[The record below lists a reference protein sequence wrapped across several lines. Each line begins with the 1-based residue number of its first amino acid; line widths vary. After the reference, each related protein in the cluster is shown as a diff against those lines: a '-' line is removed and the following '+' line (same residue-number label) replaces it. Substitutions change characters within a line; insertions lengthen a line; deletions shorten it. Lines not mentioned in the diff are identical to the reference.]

1 MRRSQLSSRFA
12 SSFVCLAAFA
22 ANAGAQQLAPHQI
35 DAQIDYARGLAT
47 SWQFIDLAQG
57 VLDGLEVAGGLSP
70 SQAEGLAL
78 ARSEVFASG
87 ARTVATDAQREP
99 LFDQALDGYRAFL
112 DSYPASSL
120 LGKARRDYIVLA
132 NDYATHMSNMLAEAV
147 GDERER
153 ISGVVEKRLTA
164 VLSDSAS
171 AIGDLEEVA
180 ERTESQERQYWSLRL
195 DRGRLLLRLG
205 RAIEDGEAYL
215 SLGEE
220 ELGAIVFDAT
230 EDAYQ
235 LQGFMILGEVQL
247 ALGRPTDAADT
258 FAYVLQSSIPMDRAE
273 WTTQKEFLEPTQ
285 IQFRWFYVESAM
297 VPLLDAYL
305 ATGQTERAANAGL
318 HLFNCTNGERL
329 QFSPTGQLAAV
340 AAARTL
346 FEAGGWVGGTA
357 SNADY
362 RWFQTVED
370 AETAGFATRS
380 LRSALEFS
388 LTVALDMAERGIGL
402 AQSRAKALIA
412 DLIDSPGITFGP
424 DVLFEAA
431 RGSFEA
437 KDYVLATSAFRRVVG
452 ATAGNEADARLWG
465 AKTSWYIGECFRRQ
479 GRDLEAALAFH
490 HGITRWRG
498 DAEYDARNVQA
509 AHAAIGRAMKVDP
522 EAAVFVQLRDEIGAI
537 LRSMPEAGK
546 DVAWDFAKRKF
557 DEASGEKDADKARR
571 LFGEAVD
578 LFVEVPI
585 DSPNFGAARAR
596 IGVAQYLS
604 GDANAATEAFD
615 SFEAERAGATEP
627 ALRAKYDV
635 ALREVRYFQGQI
647 AIDAKDWRTAFEIY
661 SQYPTQF
668 PDERAKHDIA
678 LALAVEAAVAL
689 GDMEKALEITR
700 RLAKEFP
707 DSTNTLRASSAIFTP
722 LYADYRETE
731 EGSDERAALLP
742 VLTEIV
748 ALRNKLATK
757 PTFDLLR
764 LESNLYLEYG
774 RFEQALSVLERIV
787 AAYESDPDTKI
798 KDSVQKFVKPD
809 IGVVLV
815 ELKRLPEAHAV
826 LSAIVPST
834 EDESAKRPP
843 EAVVEAYIKSVCGW
857 PMGDPAKPEVLAGV
871 GGAAEIEKA
880 YLWAT
885 KLTAAGVRDTGSNTP
900 AWFESRFAEFWALY
914 QWGKVDSAKMESVR
928 KSLTT
933 LTVDLGS
940 EFKALE
946 DMEGGSKALAARYLW
961 LKKLVQ

>member
-1 MRRSQLSSRFA
+1 MRRSQLPSRLA
-12 SSFVCLAAFA
+12 SSLVCFAALAAG
-22 ANAGAQQLAPHQI
+22 AGAQQLAPHQI

-78 ARSEVFASG
+78 ARSEVYASG
-87 ARTVATDAQREP
+87 ARTVADDTQREP
-99 LFDQALDGYRAFL
+99 LFDQALDGYRSFL

-147 GDERER
+147 GDERKR
-153 ISGVVEKRLTA
+153 ISSVVEERLTK
-164 VLSDSAS
+164 VLSDSGT
-171 AIGDLEEVA
+171 AISDLEDVA

-215 SLGEE
+215 TLGEE
-220 ELGAIVFDAT
+220 ELGTIAFDAT

-235 LQGFMILGEVQL
+235 LQAFMILGEVQL
-247 ALGRPTDAADT
+247 ALGRPKDAADT
-258 FAYVLQSSIPMDRAE
+258 FGYVLQSSIPSDRAE
-273 WTTQKEFLEPTQ
+273 WTSQKEFLEAPQ
-285 IQFRWFYVESAM
+285 IQFRWFYVESVM

-305 ATGQTERAANAGL
+305 STGQTENAANSGL

-329 QFSPTGQLAAV
+329 QFSATGQLAAV

-362 RWFQTVED
+362 RWFQTIDD
-370 AETAGFATRS
+370 ATNAGFAARS

-388 LTVALDMAERGIGL
+388 LTVALDMSERGIGL

-412 DLIDSPGITFGP
+412 DLIESPGVSFGP

-431 RGSFEA
+431 RGSFDG
-437 KDYVLATSAFRRVVG
+437 KDYVLATSAFRRVVA
-452 ATAGNEADARLWG
+452 ATAGNEADARIWG

-509 AHAAIGRAMKVDP
+509 AYAAIGRAMKVDS
-522 EAAVFVQLRDEIGAI
+522 EAAAFVQLRDEIGAI

-546 DVAWDFAKRKF
+546 DVAWDFAKREF
-557 DEASGEKDADKARR
+557 DKATGENDTDKARR
-571 LFGEAVD
+571 IFGEAVD
-578 LFVEVPI
+578 LFAEVPI
-585 DSPNFGAARAR
+585 DSPNYGAARAR
-596 IGVAQYLS
+596 IGVAEYLS
-604 GDANAATEAFD
+604 GDAAAAAQAFD
-615 SFEAERAGATEP
+615 SFEAERAAATD
-627 ALRAKYDV
+627 ATLRAKYDA

-647 AIDAKDWRTAFEIY
+647 AIDSKDWRTAFEIY

-668 PDERAKHDIA
+668 PDERTKHDIA

-700 RLAKEFP
+700 RLAKDFP
-707 DSTNTLRASSAIFTP
+707 DSSNTLRASSAIFTP
-722 LYADYRETE
+722 LYADYRATE
-731 EGSDERAALLP
+731 EGSAERIELLP
-742 VLTEIV
+742 VLSEIV
-748 ALRNKLATK
+748 GLRNKLALK
-757 PTFDLLR
+757 PTYDLLR
-764 LESNLYLEYG
+764 LESNLCLEAG
-774 RFEQALSVLERIV
+774 RFEQALAVLERIV
-787 AAYESDPDTKI
+787 AAYENDADPKVKEAVEKHVKSDR
-798 KDSVQKFVKPD
+798 
-809 IGVVLV
+809 GVVLV

-826 LSAIVPST
+826 LAPLVPST
-834 EDESAKRPP
+834 EASGTRPP
-843 EAVVEAYIKSVCGW
+843 KAVLEAYIKSVCGW
-857 PMGDPAKPEVLAGV
+857 PVGDPAKPEVLAGV

-885 KLTAAGVRDTGSNTP
+885 KLTAAGVRETGSNTA
-900 AWFESRFAEFWALY
+900 AWFEARFAEFWALY
-914 QWGKVDSAKMESVR
+914 QWGKIDSAKMESLR
-928 KSLTT
+928 KVIST
-933 LTVDLGS
+933 LTVDLGT

-946 DMEGGSKALAARYLW
+946 DMDGGSKQLAARYLW